1 MSSSLAFPADNSF
14 LSMKPGHPDLRK
26 PVASGWVVFS
36 HDTENEKGR
45 RLGRGREGEELKD
58 VFPIQRFLHFSFLF
72 ILGTFQL
79 CLHGSQL
86 VDIHM
91 HELCMNV
98 YMLSCVCMHACA
110 GRSQR
115 LMSDVFPNFWVRVS
129 RYPNLVS
136 LAGLESRAGIA
147 GTCTLLLP
155 GCRVKFLCFLS
166 SILLTEL
173 PPKPHLFSFLIYGYG
188 KYIDNQILSL
198 YSNVLINQSH
208 GKTPWKL
215 HR

>member
-26 PVASGWVVFS
+26 PVASVWIVFS

-45 RLGRGREGEELKD
+45 RLGRGREGDELKD
-58 VFPIQRFLHFSFLF
+58 VFPIQHFLHFSFLF

-86 VDIHM
+86 VDIHVY
-91 HELCMNV
+91 ELCMNV
-98 YMLSCVCMHACA
+98 HTLSCVCTYACA

-129 RYPNLVS
+129 HYREPCQS
-136 LAGLESRAGIA
+136 GWPGWP
-147 GTCTLLLP
+147 GTSCWDRRHVYFAFTWTLSKILM
-155 GCRVKFLCFLS
+155 LS
-166 SILLTEL
+166 
-173 PPKPHLFSFLIYGYG
+173 
-188 KYIDNQILSL
+188 
-198 YSNVLINQSH
+198 
-208 GKTPWKL
+208 
-215 HR
+215 